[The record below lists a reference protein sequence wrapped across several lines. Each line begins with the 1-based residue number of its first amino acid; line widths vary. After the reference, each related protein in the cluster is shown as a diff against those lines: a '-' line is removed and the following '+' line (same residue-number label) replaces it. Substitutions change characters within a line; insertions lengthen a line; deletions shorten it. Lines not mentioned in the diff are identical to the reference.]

1 MHILFNHGDK
11 RLALACDKVWPF
23 LFQVDRDVFI
33 ERWSVLFNDCESGLP
48 TSNHRMYPYKRSKT
62 WKYWYCVYWW
72 DKQFYKHVL
81 MKSWDHLVSLLLG
94 IERKNKPVCVLQD
107 RVRNGKSTAKPVCW
121 KHPSVCR
128 RVSAWVH
135 GQVIEVLL
143 FCGKYRNKSPVIK

>member
-1 MHILFNHGDK
+1 MHIIFNHGDK

-94 IERKNKPVCVLQD
+94 IERKKQTCVCVTGSCAKWEKHSQASLLETSKCVSESVGLSSWPSH
-107 RVRNGKSTAKPVCW
+107 RSTTILW
-121 KHPSVCR
+121 
-128 RVSAWVH
+128 
-135 GQVIEVLL
+135 
-143 FCGKYRNKSPVIK
+143 